1 MIPGTDLTHL
11 LLADLNQLAA
21 SASAWWPLATTAAGT
36 TASATVAARRALR
49 RLRVHAQLR
58 EARLIRI
65 LMPPTADPHAG
76 PAFWANLHGLVRSP
90 RQRTWPGQPHLSFE
104 FSFSSEGTQIGLW
117 VPGRIPPGMVER
129 AIEAAWP
136 GAQTET
142 VLSAG
147 APVPT
152 RALAASKE
160 AGGVSELR
168 PVRAVGGRLRL
179 ARPEI
184 HPLQDRF
191 STDPLRALLGACT
204 DLGAAEYACV
214 QVLARPAAGRRLRRF
229 RRTLRGFHKAP
240 TSRTAAKTTLFDLT
254 TRGPRGRTTA
264 VRADLEHS
272 AELRAAMTKS
282 VGPLWETAIH
292 YAVVTTA
299 PVPSHTAERRSEAGR
314 LRGLA
319 HALASAFAVHAE
331 RNWWARKR
339 MPHLLRAVAERRF
352 LRGELLNLTELAA
365 IAHLPYDTD
374 APGVSRA
381 GAKSAAAP
389 PSVVH
394 PSRSAKPLGRSD
406 VGGSRPV
413 GLAVADARHHL
424 HIVGKTGSG
433 KSSLLANLILSDIE
447 AGRGAVVID
456 PKGDLVSALL
466 DRLPDRAVGRTVLID
481 PERDAIRPAMNV
493 MGIGNDQEI
502 PLVVDNL
509 VSIFHKI
516 YGAYWGPRTDDI
528 LRSVTLTLLKNRSD
542 NGSPT
547 LADIPGALLSG
558 DVARLSITAGLRD
571 PMLTS
576 FWDWYA
582 QLSDG
587 ARAQVVGPLMNKLR
601 AFLLRDFVRQT
612 VAASTSNFDM
622 ADVLNG
628 GVLLAR
634 LPKGILG
641 EETTRL
647 LGSLIVAGVWRA
659 AQARARQAEDQRRD
673 SSLYLDEGQNFLTLA
688 HPLEDMFAEARAY
701 RLSIAFAHQN
711 LGQLSTEL
719 REALSANARSKIYF
733 NASPEDSRLMERHT
747 VPTLSAYDLAHLG
760 GYQVAARLVCGGQE
774 TRAFTLK
781 TQPMPAAV
789 SGRADA
795 VLDAAAERWPAV
807 SEVPMQR
814 LAADPRAHRSPAP
827 GLADTLEL
835 ELDPQLLRNEG
846 GEA

>member
-11 LLADLNQLAA
+11 LLADLNQLAS
-21 SASAWWPLATTAAGT
+21 SASAWWPEAATAAGT
-36 TASATVAARRALR
+36 TTASTIAARRALR
-49 RLRVHAQLR
+49 RVRVRAQLR
-58 EARLIRI
+58 DARLIRI
-65 LMPPTADPHAG
+65 LLPPSVDPNAG

-90 RQRTWPGQPHLSFE
+90 RQRAWPGQPHLSFE

-117 VPGRIPPGMVER
+117 VPGLVPPGLVER
-129 AIEAAWP
+129 AVEAAWP
-136 GAQTET
+136 GAQTEAI
-142 VLSAG
+142 LSVG

-152 RALAASKE
+152 RVLAAAE
-160 AGGVSELR
+160 GISELR

-204 DLGAAEYACV
+204 DLGPSEYACV

-229 RRTLRGFHKAP
+229 RRTLRSFHKAP
-240 TSRTAAKTTLFDLT
+240 TSRTSTKTTLFDLT
-254 TRGPRGRTTA
+254 TRGSRSRTTA
-264 VRADLEHS
+264 VRTDLEHS

-292 YAVVTTA
+292 YAVITTA
-299 PVPSHTAERRSEAGR
+299 PIPSHAAERRSEAGR

-331 RNWWARKR
+331 RNWWARKH
-339 MPHLLRAVAERRF
+339 MPQLLHAITERRF
-352 LRGELLNLTELAA
+352 ISGELLNLTELAA

-389 PSVVH
+389 PSVVQ

-413 GLAVADARHHL
+413 ALAVADARHHL

-433 KSSLLANLILSDIE
+433 KSSLLANLILADVE

-466 DRLPDRAVGRTVLID
+466 DRLPERAVDRTVLID
-481 PERDAIRPAMNV
+481 PERDGIRPAMNV
-493 MGIGNDQEI
+493 MGIGNEHEI

-528 LRSVTLTLLKNRSD
+528 LRSVALTLLKNRSAS
-542 NGSPT
+542 GPPT
-547 LADIPGALLSG
+547 LADIPGVLLSG
-558 DVARLSITAGLRD
+558 DAARLTITSGLRD
-571 PMLTS
+571 PLLAT

-612 VAASTSNFDM
+612 VAAPTSNFDM
-622 ADVLNG
+622 ADALNG

-634 LPKGILG
+634 LPKGVLG

-659 AQARARQAEDQRRD
+659 AQARARQAEEQRRD
-673 SSLYLDEGQNFLTLA
+673 SSLYLDEGHNFLTLA

-747 VPTLSAYDLAHLG
+747 VPTLGAYDLAHLG
-760 GYQVAARLVCGGQE
+760 GFQVAARLVCAGQE

-781 TQPMPAAV
+781 TEPMPPAV
-789 SGRADA
+789 FGRADA
-795 VLDAAAERWPAV
+795 VLRAAASRWPAAP
-807 SEVPMQR
+807 EVPVQR
-814 LAADPRAHRSPAP
+814 LAADPRANRFPASRLD
-827 GLADTLEL
+827 LADTLEL
-835 ELDPQLLRNEG
+835 ELNPQRLRSEG

>member
-1 MIPGTDLTHL
+1 MISGTDLTHL
-11 LLADLNQLAA
+11 LLARLDQLAG
-21 SASAWWPLATTAAGT
+21 WWPQATTTMT
-36 TASATVAARRALR
+36 TAGSATVAVRRALR
-49 RLRVHAQLR
+49 RFRVRAQLR
-58 EARLIRI
+58 DARLIRI
-65 LMPPTADPHAG
+65 LVPPTVDRNAG
-76 PAFWANLHGLVRSP
+76 PMFWANLHGLVRAP
-90 RQRTWPGQPHLSFE
+90 RQRAWPGQPHLSFE

-117 VPGRIPPGMVER
+117 VPGRIPPGLVER

-136 GAQTET
+136 GAQTESI
-142 VLSAG
+142 LSIG

-152 RALAASKE
+152 RALVISKQ
-160 AGGVSELR
+160 AGGISELR
-168 PVRAVGGRLRL
+168 PVRAIGGRLRL
-179 ARPEI
+179 ARSDI

-204 DLGAAEYACV
+204 DLGTAEYCCV

-229 RRTLRGFHKAP
+229 HRTLRAFHKAP
-240 TSRTAAKTTLFDLT
+240 TSRTSAKTRLFDMT
-254 TRGPRGRTTA
+254 TRGSRTRNNA
-264 VRADLEHS
+264 LRADMEHS

-282 VGPLWETAIH
+282 VGPMWETAIH
-292 YAVVTTA
+292 YAVVTTS
-299 PVPSHTAERRSEAGR
+299 PPPSHPTERRSETGR

-339 MPHLLRAVAERRF
+339 MPQLLRAVTERRF
-352 LRGELLNLTELAA
+352 VHGDLLGLTELAA

-374 APGVSRA
+374 SAGVSRA
-381 GAKSAAAP
+381 GAKSVAAP
-389 PSVVH
+389 PSVVQ
-394 PSRSAKPLGRSD
+394 PSRSAKPLGRTD
-406 VGGSRPV
+406 VGGFRPV
-413 GLAVADARHHL
+413 GLAIADARHHL

-433 KSSLLANLILSDIE
+433 KSSLLANLILSDVE

-466 DRLPDRAVGRTVLID
+466 GRLPERAVGRTVLID

-493 MGIGNDQEI
+493 LGVGNEQDI

-528 LRSVTLTLLKNRSD
+528 LRSVALTLLKTRGRSE
-542 NGSPT
+542 SPT
-547 LADIPGALLSG
+547 LADIPGTLSSG
-558 DVARLSITAGLRD
+558 NAARLSVSGGLGD
-571 PMLTS
+571 PMLAS
-576 FWDWYA
+576 FWEWYA

-622 ADVLNG
+622 GDILDG

-634 LPKGILG
+634 LPKGVLG

-659 AQARARQAEDQRRD
+659 AQARARQAEEQRRD

-719 REALSANARSKIYF
+719 REALSANARSKVYF
-733 NASPEDSRLMERHT
+733 NASPEDSRIMERHT

-760 GYQVAARLVCGGQE
+760 AYQVAARLVSRSQE

-781 TQPMPAAV
+781 TQPMPPV
-789 SGRADA
+789 VPGRADA
-795 VLDAAAERWPAV
+795 VLDAAAARWPAV
-807 SEVPMQR
+807 SEVPVQR
-814 LAADPRAHRSPAP
+814 LAADPRVHRFPAS
-827 GLADTLEL
+827 GSELADTLEI
-835 ELDPQLLRNEG
+835 ELDSQFLRLQG
-846 GEA
+846 GGG

>member
-1 MIPGTDLTHL
+1 
-11 LLADLNQLAA
+11 
-21 SASAWWPLATTAAGT
+21 
-36 TASATVAARRALR
+36 
-49 RLRVHAQLR
+49 
-58 EARLIRI
+58 
-65 LMPPTADPHAG
+65 
-76 PAFWANLHGLVRSP
+76 
-90 RQRTWPGQPHLSFE
+90 
-104 FSFSSEGTQIGLW
+104 
-117 VPGRIPPGMVER
+117 MVER